1 VLAWPAPLLPTLPG
15 PGPVLKLH
23 DTARGEVV
31 ATSPGPTARMYVCGI
46 TPYDATHLGHA
57 ATYLAFDLVNR
68 VWRDAGHAVRYV
80 QNVTDIDDP
89 LLERAERDG
98 EDWVVL
104 GMRETALFREDMTA
118 LRVLPPDDYVG
129 AVESV
134 PRIVTHIES
143 LLDERLAYVLDDG
156 SGDVYHDVAQAPGF
170 GGESGY
176 DEATMLRFFAER
188 GGDPDRA
195 GKRNRLDPMLWRGQR
210 PGEPSWPG
218 PRGVAGRPGWHIECA
233 TIALQTIGMGF
244 DVQGGGSDLVFPHH
258 EFSAVHAEALTA
270 TATGVKQAF
279 ARAYVHAAMIGLD
292 GEKMSKSRGNLVFVS
307 KLRGEGVDPMA
318 IRLALLSGHYRT
330 DRAWT
335 PDLLDTARARLA
347 TWRRAVSR
355 PAGTPAA
362 PVLQGM
368 RERLADDLDSPGAIA
383 LVDAWAERTLAAGDH
398 PVLEEGAPTIVCDA
412 VDALLGVALNSCA
425 PASGLQDR

>member
-1 VLAWPAPLLPTLPG
+1 MLSWPAPLLPTLPG
-15 PGPVLKLH
+15 TGPALKLH

-31 ATSPGPTARMYVCGI
+31 ATGPDRVARMYVCGI

-68 VWRDAGHAVRYV
+68 AWRDAGHAVHYV

-89 LLERAERDG
+89 LLERADRDG

-104 GMRETALFREDMTA
+104 AMRETALFREDMTA

-129 AVESV
+129 AVESI
-134 PRIVTHIES
+134 PRIVAHIED
-143 LLDERLAYVLDDG
+143 LLDEGLAYVLDDG
-156 SGDVYHDVAQAPGF
+156 TGDVYHDVAQAPGF
-170 GGESGY
+170 GGESRY

-195 GKRNRLDPMLWRGQR
+195 GKRNRLDPLLWRGPR
-210 PGEPSWPG
+210 PGEPSWEG
-218 PRGVAGRPGWHIECA
+218 PRGTGGRPGWHIECA
-233 TIALQTIGMGF
+233 TIALDTIGMGF

-258 EFSAVHAEALTA
+258 EYSAVHAEALTA
-270 TATGVKQAF
+270 TKPF

-335 PDLLDTARARLA
+335 PQLLTDAEERLA
-347 TWRRAVSR
+347 TWRRAVAL
-355 PAGTPAA
+355 PAGAPAA
-362 PVLQGM
+362 PVLTGL
-368 RERLADDLDSPGAIA
+368 RERLSDDLDSPGAIA
-383 LVDAWAERTLAAGDH
+383 VVDEWAARTLAGGED
-398 PVLEEGAPTIVCDA
+398 PSLDDGAPAIVGDA
-412 VDALLGVALNSCA
+412 VDALLGIA
-425 PASGLQDR
+425 LQDC

>member
-1 VLAWPAPLLPTLPG
+1 
-15 PGPVLKLH
+15 
-23 DTARGEVV
+23 
-31 ATSPGPTARMYVCGI
+31 MYVCGI

-68 VWRDAGHAVRYV
+68 VWRDAGHAVHYV

-118 LRVLPPDDYVG
+118 LRVLPPDDFVG

-134 PRIVTHIES
+134 PRIVAHVET
-143 LLDERLAYVLDDG
+143 LLDEGLAYVLDDG
-156 SGDVYHDVAQAPGF
+156 TGDVYHDVAQAPGF
-170 GGESGY
+170 GSESGY
-176 DEATMLRFFAER
+176 DEATMLRYSAER
-188 GGDPDRA
+188 GGDPDRP
-195 GKRNRLDPMLWRGQR
+195 GKRHRLDPMLWRGAR
-210 PGEPSWPG
+210 PGGAAWPGPRRTARPPRRPPAGAPIPPPTLRVGCGRPGGPSWPG
-218 PRGVAGRPGWHIECA
+218 PRGTAGRPGWHIECA

-258 EFSAVHAEALTA
+258 EFSAVHAEALAGT
-270 TATGVKQAF
+270 KPF

-318 IRLALLSGHYRT
+318 IRLALLAGHYRT

-335 PDLLDTARARLA
+335 PDLLAGAEQRLD
-347 TWRRAVSR
+347 TWRRAV
-355 PAGTPAA
+355 A
-362 PVLQGM
+362 
-368 RERLADDLDSPGAIA
+368 REIGRAH
-383 LVDAWAERTLAAGDH
+383 V
-398 PVLEEGAPTIVCDA
+398 
-412 VDALLGVALNSCA
+412 
-425 PASGLQDR
+425 

>member
-1 VLAWPAPLLPTLPG
+1 VLSWPAPLLPTLPG
-15 PGPVLKLH
+15 TGPVLRLH

-31 ATSPGPTARMYVCGI
+31 DTNPGQTARMYVCGI

-68 VWRDAGHAVRYV
+68 VWRDAGHAVHYV

-89 LLERAERDG
+89 LLERADRDN

-104 GMRETALFREDMTA
+104 AMRETALFREDMTA
-118 LRVLPPDDYVG
+118 LRVLPPEDYVG
-129 AVESV
+129 AVESI
-134 PRIVTHIES
+134 PRIVAHIED
-143 LLDERLAYVLDDG
+143 LLAAGLAYALDDG
-156 SGDVYHDVAQAPGF
+156 TGDIYHDVSRAPGF
-170 GGESGY
+170 GGESQY
-176 DEATMLRFFAER
+176 DEATMLGFFAER

-195 GKRNRLDPMLWRGQR
+195 GKRQPLDPMLWRGER

-218 PRGVAGRPGWHIECA
+218 PGGTAGRPGWHIECA
-233 TIALQTIGMGF
+233 TIALDTIGMGF

-258 EFSAVHAEALTA
+258 EYSAVHAEALTA
-270 TATGVKQAF
+270 TKPF

-307 KLRGEGVDPMA
+307 KLRGSGVDPMA

-335 PDLLDTARARLA
+335 ADLLSEAEARLA
-347 TWRRAVSR
+347 TWRRAVALD
-355 PAGTPAA
+355 AGAPAA
-362 PVLQGM
+362 PLLVGL
-368 RERLADDLDSPGAIA
+368 RERLTDDLDSPGAIA
-383 LVDAWAERTLAAGDH
+383 LVDTWAAATLAGGDE
-398 PVLEEGAPTIVCDA
+398 LEDEAPRVVCDA
-412 VDALLGVALNSCA
+412 VDALLGVSL
-425 PASGLQDR
+425 GDGG